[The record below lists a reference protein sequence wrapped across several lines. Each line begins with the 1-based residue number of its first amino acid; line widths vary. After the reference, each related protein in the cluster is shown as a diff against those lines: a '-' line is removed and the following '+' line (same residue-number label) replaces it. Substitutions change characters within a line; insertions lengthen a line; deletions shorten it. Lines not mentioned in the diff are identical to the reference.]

1 MSWLVG
7 QSPILAVARKRSG
20 IDRGRNWNILW
31 AAFPLIFLYCSSPL
45 YYVVALFSMYFLWWC
60 WLSQKHHYQ
69 SLTSWFM
76 VVYICQKCIVFSK
89 LLKVVKSSLFL
100 TGFLDRSSKERIHA
114 NFRMSRD
121 IHIQTHF
128 WYSDAAQA
136 CVYKDRVVTS
146 PPFVF
151 NYNCYWCVNPIFGD
165 HEWSK
170 RSGVIL
176 YSTAIFTLLLEICCI
191 RTLEFFSVSW
201 YANLQGHWS
210 TVCWKKKN
218 SSLTC

>member
-1 MSWLVG
+1 MGSF
-7 QSPILAVARKRSG
+7 SSY
-20 IDRGRNWNILW
+20 
-31 AAFPLIFLYCSSPL
+31 FPLLFFSFILRCRSIFHVFSLMML
-45 YYVVALFSMYFLWWC
+45 VVPKTSLSVLNVLVYGCLHLSKMYRVFKAFESRQVKLIFNWIS
-60 WLSQKHHYQ
+60 SQK
-69 SLTSWFM
+69 T
-76 VVYICQKCIVFSK
+76 
-89 LLKVVKSSLFL
+89 
-100 TGFLDRSSKERIHA
+100 ERIHA

-170 RSGVIL
+170 MSLVIN
-176 YSTAIFTLLLEICCI
+176 I
-191 RTLEFFSVSW
+191 W
-201 YANLQGHWS
+201 YFHPL
-210 TVCWKKKN
+210 C
-218 SSLTC
+218 SLFVFLSD

>member
-1 MSWLVG
+1 MGSF
-7 QSPILAVARKRSG
+7 SSY
-20 IDRGRNWNILW
+20 
-31 AAFPLIFLYCSSPL
+31 FPLLFFS
-45 YYVVALFSMYFLWWC
+45 ALFSMYRVLWWC
-60 WLSQKHHYQ
+60 WLSQNHHYQ
-69 SLTSWFM
+69 SLTYL
-76 VVYICQKCIVFSK
+76 VYGCLHLSKMYRVFKAFESRQVKLIFNWISRQK
-89 LLKVVKSSLFL
+89 
-100 TGFLDRSSKERIHA
+100 TERIHA

-176 YSTAIFTLLLEICCI
+176 YSTAIFTLLLEICRI

-218 SSLTC
+218 SHAFASLTC